1 MGHVGDYIVG
11 YYRRIKPMA
20 HIIGLRVWGFIS
32 VKVLTTALIR
42 APTSFLGPNYGPLM
56 VSLLLC

>member
-1 MGHVGDYIVG
+1 
-11 YYRRIKPMA
+11 MA
-20 HIIGLRVWGFIS
+20 HIIGFRVWGFIS

-56 VSLLLC
+56 GFLIVMLGYPVHHTLGL